1 MTEKD
6 GGGKSDAPM
15 RSGDPTPP
23 PHMSDLD
30 RRVFTASRL
39 CLSAFVP
46 PGLPPALDPAMPL
59 PLPPFDLDLLRS
71 FVAIADCG
79 GFSRAAERVGR
90 TQSTI
95 SLQIKRLEAG
105 LGQTL
110 FQRDGGRGG
119 RTVLTPQGEVLL
131 TYARQILEISNA
143 ARLRLME
150 PEVDGVVR
158 LGTPE
163 DFATVHLAD
172 VLARFARAYP
182 HVALAVHCD
191 FTVNLLDGFSKGQY
205 DLVLFKRALQPGLA
219 PDTLQAGGAAVWR
232 ETLVWVAGSRF
243 VVPAGAPLPL
253 VLAPA
258 PDVYR
263 RGTLAALDAAGR
275 PWRIVLTSPSL
286 AGVQAAVRAGLGVTV
301 LPHEMVPPDL
311 VVLAETAH
319 GLPVLPATEIVL
331 YRAPGGASPAAIRL
345 GDHIVQS
352 LEAAAGP
359 R

>member
-1 MTEKD
+1 M
-6 GGGKSDAPM
+6 
-15 RSGDPTPP
+15 PT
-23 PHMSDLD
+23 
-30 RRVFTASRL
+30 
-39 CLSAFVP
+39 
-46 PGLPPALDPAMPL
+46 

-71 FVAIADCG
+71 FMAIADCG
-79 GFSRAAERVGR
+79 GFSRAAARIGR

-105 LGQTL
+105 LGQSL
-110 FQRDGGRGG
+110 FQREGGRGG

-131 TYARQILEISNA
+131 NYARQILHISDE
-143 ARLRLME
+143 ARSRLME

-172 VLARFARAYP
+172 VLARFARAHP
-182 HVALAVHCD
+182 RVALTVNCD

-205 DLVLFKRALQPGLA
+205 DLVLFKRGLQPGQP
-219 PDTLQAGGAAVWR
+219 PDGAQAGGTGVWR
-232 ETLVWVAGSRF
+232 EALVWVAGPRL
-243 VVPAGAPLPL
+243 VLPDAGTLPL

-263 RGTLAALDAAGR
+263 RGALAALDAAGR

-286 AGVQAAVRAGLGVTV
+286 AGLQAAVRAGLGVTI
-301 LPHEMVPPDL
+301 LPREMVPPDL
-311 VVLAETAH
+311 VVLGEATYR
-319 GLPVLPATEIVL
+319 LPALPATEIVL
-331 YRAPGGASPAAIRL
+331 YRAPGAASPAATRL

-352 LEAAAGP
+352 LEGAAGGS
-359 R
+359 